1 MTDLLKIENLHCSY
15 GPIKAIKGIDL
26 SLNNGETVA
35 VVGANGAGKST
46 LLKTISQVVKK
57 AEGKLLFQGESIDSQ
72 STHDLAKKGLV
83 LVPEGRGTI
92 SKLTVFE
99 NLLIAFEAK
108 KQKSSTERKL
118 DDVLSEVYNYFPRL
132 KERSQQMA
140 GNLSGGEQQMLA
152 IAKALVIRPKLL
164 MLDEPSLGLSPLFV
178 KEIFQ
183 IIQHLHEEGISIL
196 LIEQNARLALQAANR
211 GYVLANGKVVMEGTG
226 KELLENDQMLSAYLG
241 G

>member
-1 MTDLLKIENLHCSY
+1 MTEVLKIENLHCSY

-26 SLNNGETVA
+26 TLQQGETVA
-35 VVGANGAGKST
+35 VVGANGAGKTT
-46 LLKTISQVVKK
+46 LLKTVSQVLKK
-57 AEGKLLFQGESIDSQ
+57 TQGNLFFQGEPLHSQ
-72 STHDLAKKGLV
+72 TSHDLAKKGLV

-92 SKLTVFE
+92 AKLTVYE

-108 KQKSSTERKL
+108 RQKSGTARKWE
-118 DDVLSEVYNYFPRL
+118 DALSEVYSYFPRL
-132 KERSQQMA
+132 KERSRQMA

-152 IAKALVIRPKLL
+152 IGKALVIRPTLL

-183 IIQHLHEEGISIL
+183 IIQHLREEGISIL
-196 LIEQNARLALQAANR
+196 LIEQNARLALQASDRA
-211 GYVLANGKVVMEGTG
+211 YVLSNGKVVMEGTG